1 MDIFYG
7 WVGVGEGGLRYL
19 LGELGW
25 VMIFYGW
32 VGADGGAWRHIW
44 VSESGQS
51 F

>member
-7 WVGVGEGGLRYL
+7 WIEVSGSEWRYI

-32 VGADGGAWRHIW
+32 VGADGGAWRYIW